1 MIKILFIAL
10 LIFQGVIALMGFA
23 KAFEVANLQALTKD
37 ITKGQGILWLGAS
50 ILFLLAAGFYGFSK
64 YNWCVF
70 ALFAVGISQY
80 LIISSWQ
87 DARFGTIVNIIIF
100 VVTLIGFS
108 VWNFHKQFESD
119 CKQLFA
125 NERNKTSENVTE
137 QDLAVLPVLVQN
149 YLRQAGVVGKPKVQ
163 HFKIEFEGKIRKDEQ
178 SEWMP
183 FKSVQYNFM
192 ENPTRLFFMNATMKG
207 LPVAGYHA
215 FKNGKAFMDIRLFS
229 IFKVQYLDGPEMD
242 LAETVTFFNDMCC
255 MAPATLI
262 DPRIEWQEINDHL
275 VQAAFNNQG
284 LRVVA
289 MLQFNDKGQ
298 LINFISNDRYN
309 AEAKKRLPWSTPLK
323 EYKSIRGISVSSA
336 ADAVYSDTKGD
347 FIYGTFQLTDLEY
360 NGSLNIR

>member
-10 LIFQGVIALMGFA
+10 LCFHGIIHLMGFA
-23 KAFEVANLQALTKD
+23 KAFGFANMGALTKD
-37 ITKGQGILWLGAS
+37 INKVQGVLWLIAC

-70 ALFAVGISQY
+70 ALLAVGISQY

-87 DARFGTIVNIIIF
+87 DARFGTIANIIIF

-108 VWNFHKQFESD
+108 SWNFHKQFESD
-119 CKQLFA
+119 YKMQLNA
-125 NERNKTSENVTE
+125 ETNKTSELLTE
-137 QDLAVLPVLVQN
+137 NDLQGLPVLIQN

-178 SEWMP
+178 AEWMP

-215 FKNGKAFMDIRLFS
+215 YKNGKAFMDIRLFS

-262 DPRIEWQEINDHL
+262 DPRIEWQEIDDHL

-360 NGSLNIR
+360 NGYLNKR